1 MTDMGFFFFLF
12 FIWTTF
18 EAADAMAMEVAHE
31 NIPNIPV
38 KINSLRKANQKNAKL
53 VESGK
58 EDQMSPSASP

>member
-1 MTDMGFFFFLF
+1 
-12 FIWTTF
+12 
-18 EAADAMAMEVAHE
+18 MEVAHE